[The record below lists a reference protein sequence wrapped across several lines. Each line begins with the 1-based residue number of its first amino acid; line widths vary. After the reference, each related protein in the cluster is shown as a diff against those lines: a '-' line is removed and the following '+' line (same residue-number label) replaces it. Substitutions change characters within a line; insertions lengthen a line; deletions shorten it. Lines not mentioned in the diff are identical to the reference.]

1 MATRRRGRKYLLGND
16 TAASSMADFSP
27 ELAAVCTKWTL
38 RTLIDLGA
46 HEAIVQNTYC
56 AEPGLMRALGVKSTL
71 IDEYE
76 QEHMMEALKLLHRD
90 FVLAREVRAAEAA
103 TEAVRLSIYSKV

>member
-71 IDEYE
+71 IVGADSILTTC
-76 QEHMMEALKLLHRD
+76 ADPKLTRG
-90 FVLAREVRAAEAA
+90 FC
-103 TEAVRLSIYSKV
+103 